1 MTQEYQGKLKNIIFF
16 QCECIRSNDDW
27 ACVSDGLPYP
37 IMSPNY
43 DFDVGFLADTAMS
56 RTPEPPCKRQLS
68 FEYPDNQ
75 LGLDVTQQ
83 KNTEHQQMEKYDRI
97 EIN

>member
-75 LGLDVTQQ
+75 LGLDVT
-83 KNTEHQQMEKYDRI
+83 
-97 EIN
+97 

>member
-1 MTQEYQGKLKNIIFF
+1 MHQVQWWL
-16 QCECIRSNDDW
+16 
-27 ACVSDGLPYP
+27 GLRVWWFALPD
-37 IMSPNY
+37 MSPNY

-75 LGLDVTQQ
+75 LGLDVT
-83 KNTEHQQMEKYDRI
+83 
-97 EIN
+97 